1 MLNVGARPGA
11 PPLAMR
17 PVPPRYPAGM
27 GIHGS
32 QGLSVDAVLRELRQ
46 RADEDFL
53 DPPAEHESGR
63 HQVDLPDMELRVSLT
78 RSRYPNTADGRD
90 TYALT
95 ISRLQLDHPPE
106 EAQTRRII
114 YALFGDAA
122 ERVEERHAG
131 GPVVR
136 MFRAP
141 ADAVPPN
148 DPPPPPAPGRADPVL
163 GEEAEGQRGGA

>member
-1 MLNVGARPGA
+1 MLNVGAGAIVPG
-11 PPLAMR
+11 
-17 PVPPRYPAGM
+17 RYPGSM

-32 QGLSVDAVLRELRQ
+32 QGVPVDAVLRDLRQ

-63 HQVDLPDMELRVSLT
+63 HQVDLPDLELRVSLT
-78 RSRYPNTADGRD
+78 RGRYPNTPEGRD
-90 TYALT
+90 TYVLT
-95 ISRLQLDHPPE
+95 VSRLQLDHPPE
-106 EAQTRRII
+106 EAQTRRVLH
-114 YALFGDAA
+114 ALFGEAA
-122 ERVEERHAG
+122 EGIEERQAG

-148 DPPPPPAPGRADPVL
+148 DPKPVPNPG
-163 GEEAEGQRGGA
+163 